1 MNKENILE
9 VKQLHKRFTSKN
21 ITVKAV
27 TDVSFTVKEGETI
40 GIVGESGCGKTTLGR
55 CIVRA
60 YEASEGE
67 VWYRTRDG
75 QEVDFLKVDKKQ
87 MKSLRKD
94 IQMIF
99 QDPYSSLDPRM
110 TVLDIIKE
118 PLVANY
124 KKTMSD
130 KEMNDK
136 VISIAAKVGLNT
148 TYLKRYPHAFS
159 GGQRQRIGIARALV
173 VDPKIVICD
182 EAVSALDVSVQAQV
196 INLLRDL
203 QKEFHLTYLFISHD
217 LSVVEYISNKVG
229 VMYLGRMVEYA
240 PTDALF
246 SRPLHHGG
254 PAVRG
259 NNPRSQGADRAQPP
273 EGQNPQPRQPAFG
286 LLLPRALQL
295 LLREVLPRGAALCGG
310 GAGPLRGLPPGVGA
324 QAARL
329 RLRISPQ
336 SCILQAKTASLPQ
349 RRDAVCFSVQS
360 LYPWYS
366 AAQSIRQGTGCPVWS
381 KAFISH
387 RVSFGPAHQRTVLSV
402 PRKRREPSSPTISQ
416 SPPVTASPSR

>member
-1 MNKENILE
+1 MDKESILE
-9 VKQLHKRFTSKN
+9 VKNLHKRFTSKN

-27 TDVSFTVKEGETI
+27 TDVSFKVKEGETI

-60 YEASEGE
+60 YQASEGE

-75 QEVDFLKVDKKQ
+75 KELDFLKVDRKQ
-87 MKSLRKD
+87 MKTLRKD

-118 PLVANY
+118 PLIANY
-124 KKTMSD
+124 KKTMTD

-136 VISIAAKVGLNT
+136 VINIAAKVGLNT

-217 LSVVEYISNKVG
+217 LSVVEHISNKVG

-240 PTDALF
+240 ATDALF
-246 SRPLHHGG
+246 SKPMHPYTEALLSAVPIPDPTVKTERIPLKGEIPN
-254 PAVRG
+254 PA
-259 NNPRSQGADRAQPP
+259 NPPSGCYFHERCSYCCEKCCHEVPEYVEAEPGHFVACHRAK
-273 EGQNPQPRQPAFG
+273 E
-286 LLLPRALQL
+286 LD
-295 LLREVLPRGAALCGG
+295 
-310 GAGPLRGLPPGVGA
+310 LRGF
-324 QAARL
+324 
-329 RLRISPQ
+329 
-336 SCILQAKTASLPQ
+336 
-349 RRDAVCFSVQS
+349 D
-360 LYPWYS
+360 Y
-366 AAQSIRQGTGCPVWS
+366 
-381 KAFISH
+381 
-387 RVSFGPAHQRTVLSV
+387 
-402 PRKRREPSSPTISQ
+402 E
-416 SPPVTASPSR
+416 

>member
-1 MNKENILE
+1 MNKDSILE
-9 VKQLHKRFTSKN
+9 VKKLHKRFTSKN

-27 TDVSFTVKEGETI
+27 TDVSFNVSEGETI

-60 YEASEGE
+60 YQASEGE

-75 QEVDFLKVDKKQ
+75 KELDFLKVDKKQ
-87 MKSLRKD
+87 MKALRKD

-130 KEMNDK
+130 KEMNEK
-136 VISIAAKVGLNT
+136 VISIAEKVGLNT

-217 LSVVEYISNKVG
+217 LSVVEHISNKVG

-246 SRPLHHGG
+246 SKPLHPYTEALLSAVPVPDPTVQIDRIPLKGEIPN
-254 PAVRG
+254 PA
-259 NNPRSQGADRAQPP
+259 NPPSGCYFHERCSYCCEKCCNEVPAYKEAEPGHFVACHRA
-273 EGQNPQPRQPAFG
+273 EE
-286 LLLPRALQL
+286 LT
-295 LLREVLPRGAALCGG
+295 
-310 GAGPLRGLPPGVGA
+310 LRGFDY
-324 QAARL
+324 
-329 RLRISPQ
+329 
-336 SCILQAKTASLPQ
+336 K
-349 RRDAVCFSVQS
+349 
-360 LYPWYS
+360 
-366 AAQSIRQGTGCPVWS
+366 
-381 KAFISH
+381 
-387 RVSFGPAHQRTVLSV
+387 
-402 PRKRREPSSPTISQ
+402 
-416 SPPVTASPSR
+416 